1 MHALGREST
10 GYRKGTKRMASPPH
24 NQLARRERQIM
35 EIVYRLGQV
44 TAAGVLAELPD
55 PPSYS
60 AVRAHLRIL
69 EDKGHLRHDQEGTRY
84 VFRPT
89 VARDRARRSALRQV
103 VRTFFDGSAEQAV
116 AAVLDM
122 SHTELSEV
130 DLDRLSGLIER
141 ARKEGR

>member
-1 MHALGREST
+1 MPNPS
-10 GYRKGTKRMASPPH
+10 H
-24 NQLARRERQIM
+24 NHLARRERQIM
-35 EIVYRLGQV
+35 EIVYRLGRA
-44 TAAGVLAELPD
+44 TAAEVQAAMSD

-69 EDKGHLRHDQEGTRY
+69 EDKGHLRHDREGTRY

-89 VARDRARRSALRQV
+89 VARHRARRSALKQV

-116 AAVLDM
+116 AALLDM
-122 SHTELSEV
+122 SHSTLSED
-130 DLDRLSGLIER
+130 DLDRLSGLIDK